1 VADSVEN
8 WDHEASYK
16 SRTVLST
23 IEAQRINHRDTP
35 SPSPSNPRIQE
46 LWSKTIRKR
55 TSSVFSTAD
64 HPRSQASS
72 RIYVVGAD
80 TSNAVDTISHR
91 FDELEKGRCTPQL
104 EHPQLEHCPLQLG
117 HDEQEQP
124 PGHVDFWSHTLS
136 SRMGLD
142 LLDVEEVSAKSLLVR
157 VLRGGRKQVF
167 GPACLCLAKR
177 PTYPSLYTPL

>member
-1 VADSVEN
+1 MADSVEN

-124 PGHVDFWSHTLS
+124 PGMLASGLTLY
-136 SRMGLD
+136 LVEWAWICWTLKKY
-142 LLDVEEVSAKSLLVR
+142 LLNLYLF
-157 VLRGGRKQVF
+157 VF
-167 GPACLCLAKR
+167 
-177 PTYPSLYTPL
+177 